1 MNALVRFGFA
11 ALLRARRRVA
21 AVVLAVA
28 LGLPAFSAAQTPAA
42 SAGTSTLPSTVLPAA
57 PSTAPGA
64 PDATPQPAPTRSLP
78 LPVSALPLPAPA
90 IALVLPLQS
99 ASYGRAAEAVRAG
112 FLAAAEIANVKP
124 LVIGHGDGGVVEAFA
139 KARDSGA
146 GVVVGPLVRDD
157 LKAVAAISG
166 ELPWTIA
173 LNQLEEGSP
182 LREHMYTL
190 TLAIDGDA
198 RQLARVIRD
207 SGAQVVGI
215 VAADAPLQ
223 KRLSNAFVAD
233 WILFGG
239 GPPVQL
245 RFERTP
251 DMLALLKRELGRT
264 PLDAVLLALDA
275 ADAALVKPY
284 LGQLPVFAS
293 SLVNDRQPRE
303 TLRELDDVRFVEIP
317 WLADP
322 AARAFANLPR
332 GEFPNAALD
341 RLYALGIDA
350 FRVAQAFHDGAPGA
364 LDFDGATGHVSL
376 DSSRQLQHDGRL
388 MRFEAGQI
396 VPADGR

>member
-1 MNALVRFGFA
+1 MIALVRSDFA

-28 LGLPAFSAAQTPAA
+28 LGLPAFSAAQTLGA
-42 SAGTSTLPSTVLPAA
+42 SAGPA
-57 PSTAPGA
+57 PSTAP
-64 PDATPQPAPTRSLP
+64 ATMEAVPNPETATTLP
-78 LPVSALPLPAPA
+78 LPASALSPPAPA

-99 ASYGRAAEAVRAG
+99 SAYGRAAEAVRAG
-112 FLAAAEIANVKP
+112 FLAAAYVAKVKP
-124 LVIGHGDGGVVEAFA
+124 LVIGHGDGDVVEAFA
-139 KARDSGA
+139 KAKDSGA

-157 LKAVAAISG
+157 LKTIAGSTD

-182 LREHMYTL
+182 LRERMYTI

-215 VAADAPLQ
+215 IAADAPLQ

-233 WILFGG
+233 WILYGG

-284 LGQLPVFAS
+284 VGQIPVYAS
-293 SLVNDRQPRE
+293 SMVNDRQPRE
-303 TLRELDDVRFVEIP
+303 VLRDLDDVRFVEIP

-350 FRVAQAFHDGAPGA
+350 FRVAQSFRDGAPA
-364 LDFDGATGHVSL
+364 SLEFDGAIGHVAL
-376 DSSRQLQHDGRL
+376 DNSRQLQHDGRL